1 MIHMIGIDDGVL
13 FSAFRY
19 ALGRRTYVV
28 AETAKAIKMNVT
40 RIQPKLRTKMIEEI
54 EEAIRDGYAGM
65 QMDID
70 EWHGVV
76 EALKAA
82 S

>member
-1 MIHMIGIDDGVL
+1 MMHMIGIDDGVL
-13 FSAFRY
+13 FNAFRY
-19 ALGRRTYVV
+19 SLGRRTYVV
-28 AETAKAIKMNVT
+28 AETAKAIKMNVS
-40 RIQPKLRTKMIEEI
+40 RIQPKLRIKMIEEI
-54 EEAIRDGYAGM
+54 EEAIRDGHAGM

-70 EWHGVV
+70 EWRGVA